1 MARFEIK
8 KVRLLFLQYILQD
21 SPDSRILKFIKLQI
35 RSPTRGD
42 WATSC
47 VQDLKDLEIDR
58 SFEEIQSL
66 TKNQFNKIIKET
78 IKMKAF
84 EYLIRKQK
92 SKGQEI
98 IYTEL
103 KMAEYLMPNLENLSI
118 DDKRNIFK
126 IRNRMLLIPANFP
139 LGSEE
144 KRCWCGEIENTKHI
158 YTYERN

>member
-1 MARFEIK
+1 
-8 KVRLLFLQYILQD
+8 
-21 SPDSRILKFIKLQI
+21 
-35 RSPTRGD
+35 
-42 WATSC
+42 
-47 VQDLKDLEIDR
+47 
-58 SFEEIQSL
+58 
-66 TKNQFNKIIKET
+66 
-78 IKMKAF
+78 MKAF

-158 YTYERN
+158 YVCKYWSKESEKTSFEMIYTDNISQLKKVYYQFDANYKRRENYQSEQVKNKDKATHVINLFDPLFSNVEYSNGNKH